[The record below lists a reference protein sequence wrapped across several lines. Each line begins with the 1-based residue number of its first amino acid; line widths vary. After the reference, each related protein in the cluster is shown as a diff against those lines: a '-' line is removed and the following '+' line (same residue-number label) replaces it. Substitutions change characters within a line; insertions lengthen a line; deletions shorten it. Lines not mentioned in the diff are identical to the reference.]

1 MNKKLNL
8 AELNKTELKKAKGGV
23 FPRLCAC
30 YCSPDP
36 WAPMTSQQ
44 VGQANYEIPWP

>member
-8 AELNKTELKKAKGGV
+8 AELNKTELKKAKGEG
-23 FPRLCAC
+23 PRWCAC

-36 WAPMTSQQ
+36 WDPMTSQQ
-44 VGQANYEIPWP
+44 VGQANRDIPWP